1 MGRGGLRRTRRWD
14 SLPIVEIGTK
24 RMDGLDLAFLDT
36 TLNVDFIHVVLEAA
50 IYICVRTYLPSEPV
64 PHFIQ
69 SCLTH
74 RIIGSSGE
82 WSGVMSLGPD

>member
-1 MGRGGLRRTRRWD
+1 MRWGGRGGGKGIPL
-14 SLPIVEIGTK
+14 SK

-50 IYICVRTYLPSEPV
+50 IYICVRTYQPSEPV

-74 RIIGSSGE
+74 RIIRPGDE
-82 WSGVMSLGPD
+82 WGGVMSLGTD